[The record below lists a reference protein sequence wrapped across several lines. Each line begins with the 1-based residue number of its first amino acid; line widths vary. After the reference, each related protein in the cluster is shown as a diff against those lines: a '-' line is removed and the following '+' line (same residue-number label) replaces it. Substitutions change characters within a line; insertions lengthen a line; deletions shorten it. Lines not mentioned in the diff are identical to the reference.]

1 MLTAELKVNG
11 AMVGLVYVKRHGG
24 PDNDNPVCANYLF
37 RYHDIETGKVVSG
50 YVQHDFKDGLP
61 ALVGKILSDDLLL
74 AE

>member
-11 AMVGLVYVKRHGG
+11 AMVGLLYLNRESSVDDEFNV
-24 PDNDNPVCANYLF
+24 YLF

-50 YVQHDFKDGLP
+50 HTRHHLDDRLST
-61 ALVGKILSDDLLL
+61 LVGKVLSDPLLL